1 MQGDI
6 GFLTAVLG
14 IAQSQE
20 WATVFKLG
28 ALVVI
33 GEKAVKLTTLARRS
47 RREARN
53 GGSDGDKLYR
63 IENTIAKQTDH
74 ITTLVTET
82 REMRHE
88 HREAAARQADAL
100 DRIAAEARHN
110 NETQAG
116 LLNVIRELA
125 QAHVRKIHE

>member
-1 MQGDI
+1 M
-6 GFLTAVLG
+6 
-14 IAQSQE
+14 
-20 WATVFKLG
+20 FKLG
-28 ALVVI
+28 AIVVI
-33 GEKAVKLTTLARRS
+33 AEKGIKMTTLARRS
-47 RREARN
+47 RRESKN

-63 IENTIAKQTDH
+63 IESTIAKQTDH
-74 ITTLVTET
+74 ITALVTET

-88 HREAAARQADAL
+88 HRESAARQADAL

-125 QAHVRKIHE
+125 QIQARKIHE

>member
-1 MQGDI
+1 MQGDL
-6 GFLTAVLG
+6 GFFTAVLS

-33 GEKAVKLTTLARRS
+33 GEKALKLTTLARRV
-47 RREARN
+47 RREKAN

-63 IENTIAKQTDH
+63 IEEKLTTQTGQLS
-74 ITTLVTET
+74 TLIGET
-82 REMRHE
+82 RDMRHE
-88 HREAAARQADAL
+88 MRESAIRQADAL
-100 DRIAAEARHN
+100 ERIAAEARHN

-116 LLNVIRELA
+116 LLTVIRQLA
-125 QAHVRKIHE
+125 EIQARRG